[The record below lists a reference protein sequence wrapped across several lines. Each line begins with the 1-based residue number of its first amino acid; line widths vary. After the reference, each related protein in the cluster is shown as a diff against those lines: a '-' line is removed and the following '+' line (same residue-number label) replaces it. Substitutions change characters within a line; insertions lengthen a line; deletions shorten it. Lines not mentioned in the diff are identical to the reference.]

1 MGLVMPDFG
10 LLFWMVVSFSI
21 LLFILKKFAWKPI
34 LKALAD
40 RENSIDEA
48 LKAAQLAKDEMTRLQ
63 ADNEKILREAIIER
77 EQIVK
82 EAREMKDSIVRDAKT
97 QASVEAN
104 KVMEN
109 AKAAIEQEKTAAI
122 GEIKDIISSFSIDI
136 AEKILKEHLADEA
149 DQKKLVKKYVDQI
162 EFIK

>member
-97 QASVEAN
+97 LATVEAN

-109 AKAAIEQEKTAAI
+109 AKAAIEQEKAAAI
-122 GEIKDIISSFSIDI
+122 GEIKDIIATFSIDI

-149 DQKKLVKKYVDQI
+149 DQKKLVKSYVDQI
-162 EFIK
+162 KLN

>member
-97 QASVEAN
+97 LASVEAN

-109 AKAAIEQEKTAAI
+109 AKAAIEQEKAAAI
-122 GEIKDIISSFSIDI
+122 GEIKDIIATFSIDI

-149 DQKKLVKKYVDQI
+149 DQKKLVKSYVDQI
-162 EFIK
+162 KLN

>member
-10 LLFWMVVSFSI
+10 LLFWMVVSFST

-97 QASVEAN
+97 LATVEAN

-109 AKAAIEQEKTAAI
+109 AKAAIEQEKASAI
-122 GEIKDIISSFSIDI
+122 GEIKEIIATFSIDI
-136 AEKILKEHLADEA
+136 AEKILKERLADEA
-149 DQKKLVKKYVDQI
+149 NQKKLVKSYVDQI
-162 EFIK
+162 KIN

>member
-97 QASVEAN
+97 LASVEAN

-109 AKAAIEQEKTAAI
+109 AKAAIEQEKAAAI
-122 GEIKDIISSFSIDI
+122 GEIKDIISTFSIDI
-136 AEKILKEHLADEA
+136 AEKILKEHLTDEA
-149 DQKKLVKKYVDQI
+149 HQKTLVKNYVDQI
-162 EFIK
+162 KLN